1 MTHWEGWKHSFKRL
15 PLLLSVLLIINC
27 LNVFPRVLL
36 FHWFLSLCI
45 GTAGWSSKFSP
56 GERWRIA
63 LMHCH
68 PHRHVPLLS
77 EALCHSHPH
86 HSGPAQVAIFH
97 THFHLLHSPYLL
109 PHFLQPQQSPFTLPP
124 LSHTARPLSAWRDRT
139 YCVSVRRTYQ
149 TKMTLPAS
157 AGCIRET
164 TCYHCNP
171 FPEWP
176 HCLNWSPCSLPILFL
191 LLCPSHRTPSVVW
204 FSWL

>member
-1 MTHWEGWKHSFKRL
+1 MTFLLFSQNSENLSDLYKLSKCLSQSTFIS
-15 PLLLSVLLIINC
+15 LLSVS
-27 LNVFPRVLL
+27 
-36 FHWFLSLCI
+36 SLCI
-45 GTAGWSSKFSP
+45 GTAGGSSKFSP

-77 EALCHSHPH
+77 EALCHSHPPR
-86 HSGPAQVAIFH
+86 SGPAQAAIFH

-109 PHFLQPQQSPFTLPP
+109 PHFLQPRQSRFTLPP
-124 LSHTARPLSAWRDRT
+124 LSHTARPLSAWKDRT
-139 YCVSVRRTYQ
+139 YCVSVQRTYQ

-171 FPEWP
+171 FPK
-176 HCLNWSPCSLPILFL
+176 
-191 LLCPSHRTPSVVW
+191 
-204 FSWL
+204 